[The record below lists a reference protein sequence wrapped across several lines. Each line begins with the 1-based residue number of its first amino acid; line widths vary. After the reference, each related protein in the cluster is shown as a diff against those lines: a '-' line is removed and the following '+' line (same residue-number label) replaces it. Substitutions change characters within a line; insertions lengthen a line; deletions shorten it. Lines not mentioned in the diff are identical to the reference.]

1 MAADRQM
8 DEFRARSFR
17 AGLPTAIRG
26 SGENSIRYFPL
37 LMAL

>member
-1 MAADRQM
+1 MTADHHM

-17 AGLPTAIRG
+17 AGLPTAIPG